1 MQAAGQKERGH
12 TMTYEKDIPDFA
24 LVPAKEPEERILI
37 PITQGAVYSQVQV
50 TNITETPK
58 TVITLEEDVLVPDTR
73 PDLQEILLITGKV
86 RLANRDID
94 SMVKNE
100 DSVSLTGDV
109 DLQTLYI
116 PEKGGVHGPV
126 ISVSSRLSFREQWHM
141 SLEQGAS
148 MLLEAT
154 VENIDWMVINERKY
168 RVKVMLGIRAIQY
181 QDCRIQ
187 LFDGLTEEALETLRE
202 TVEIT
207 SLGLRKKDVLSVR
220 EDLEKKD
227 GDAPPENIL
236 MQHISIVENYKQ
248 AAGEKVVING
258 FICVSLLYRS
268 AGTEPL
274 SESGG
279 MYREEVMNREEK
291 GSSMQLCHLQD
302 RVEFTQ
308 FIPLSQPG
316 QWSGSSVC
324 FDDSDLKVKLVQNE
338 AGEDVF
344 RLEGDLTTWVN
355 LYRNVE
361 KEIIVDGYHKEKNF
375 VCDFE
380 EASCRT
386 LVGTAAGESTV
397 REIISLESPHGDVE
411 EVLYVTG
418 EILCSESRAESGKI
432 VTEGILSGKMIC
444 RTAAGSDPAAGEEGT
459 DVCFAVSREL
469 PFRCVTAMPQLT
481 GNEMVSARIYLK
493 DLWAEKISS
502 RQLELNAAVMVCSEA
517 MRQTPLPV
525 LKNPAFEE
533 IRGDWKSKPMA
544 VYIARPEDTLWSI
557 AKHFQSTVDTICQI
571 NQMEEGTLR
580 PGQKLLILR

>member
-1 MQAAGQKERGH
+1 
-12 TMTYEKDIPDFA
+12 MTYEKDIPDFA

-37 PITQGAVYSQVQV
+37 PITQGAVYTPVQV

-73 PDLQEILLITGKV
+73 PDLREILLITGKV

-94 SMVKNE
+94 SMTKN
-100 DSVSLTGDV
+100 DDAVSLTGDV
-109 DLQTLYI
+109 DLQMLYI

-126 ISVSSRLSFREQWHM
+126 ISVSSRLPFREQWHI
-141 SLEQGAS
+141 SLEQGTS
-148 MLLEAT
+148 MLLEAN

-168 RVKVMLGIRAIQY
+168 RVKITLGIRAIQY

-187 LFDGLTEEALETLRE
+187 LFEGLTEETLETLRE

-227 GDAPPENIL
+227 GDVVPENIL

-258 FICVSLLYRS
+258 FICISLLYRA
-268 AGTEPL
+268 AGMDPMTED
-274 SESGG
+274 GG
-279 MYREEVMNREEK
+279 MK
-291 GSSMQLCHLQD
+291 LCHLQD

-344 RLEGDLTTWVN
+344 RLEGDLITWVS

-361 KEIIVDGYHKEKNF
+361 KEIIVDGYHKEKSF
-375 VCDFE
+375 LCDFE

-397 REIISLESPHGDVE
+397 REIISLESPHGDAE
-411 EVLYVTG
+411 EILYVTG
-418 EILCSESRAESGKI
+418 EILHSESRAESGKI
-432 VTEGILSGKMIC
+432 ITEGVLRGKMIC
-444 RTAAGSDPAAGEEGT
+444 RTAAASDPAAGEEGT
-459 DVCFAVSREL
+459 DVCFAVSRDL
-469 PFRCVTAMPQLT
+469 PFRCVTAMPQLA
-481 GNEMVSARIYLK
+481 GNEMVTARIYLK

-533 IRGDWKSKPMA
+533 VCGDRKSKPMA
-544 VYIARPEDTLWSI
+544 VYIVRPDDTLWSI

-571 NQMEEGTLR
+571 NQMEEGSLR

>member
-12 TMTYEKDIPDFA
+12 TMSYEKDIPDFA

-37 PITQGAVYSQVQV
+37 PITQGAVYCPVQV
-50 TNITETPK
+50 TNKTEKPK

-73 PDLQEILLITGKV
+73 PDLREILLITGKV
-86 RLANRDID
+86 RLSNREID
-94 SMVKNE
+94 PMTKNE

-126 ISVSSRLSFREQWHM
+126 ISISSRLSFREQWHI
-141 SLEQGAS
+141 SLEPGAS
-148 MLLEAT
+148 VLLEAN
-154 VENIDWMVINERKY
+154 VDKIDWMVINERKY
-168 RVKVMLGIRAIQY
+168 RVKISLGVRAIQY

-187 LFDGLTEEALETLRE
+187 LFEGITEENLQTLRE

-207 SLGLRKKDVLSVR
+207 SVDLRKKDVLSVR

-227 GDAPPENIL
+227 GDAAPQNIL

-258 FICVSLLYRS
+258 FIYVNLLYR
-268 AGTEPL
+268 AAETEAA

-279 MYREEVMNREEK
+279 ISAEESIPLEQQ
-291 GSSMQLCHLQD
+291 GSSMQLCHLQE

-308 FIPLSQPG
+308 FIPLPQPG

-324 FDDSDLKVKLVQNE
+324 FDDSDLKVKIVQNE
-338 AGEDVF
+338 EGEEVL
-344 RLEGDLTTWVN
+344 RLEGDITTWVN

-386 LVGTAAGESTV
+386 LMGTAAGETTV
-397 REIISLESPHGDVE
+397 REIISLEIPHGEAE
-411 EVLYVTG
+411 EVMYAAG
-418 EILCSESRAESGKI
+418 EVLDSESRAENGKI
-432 VTEGILSGKMIC
+432 ITEGILCGKIIC
-444 RTAAGSDPAAGEEGT
+444 RAAAGGEMASGSAET
-459 DVCFAVSREL
+459 DTYFAVSRDL
-469 PFRCVTAMPQLT
+469 PFRCVTALPQLEGDET
-481 GNEMVSARIYLK
+481 VTSRIYLK
-493 DLWAEKISS
+493 DFWADKISS
-502 RQLELNAAVMVCSEA
+502 KQLELNAAVMVCSDA

-533 IRGDWKSKPMA
+533 IRGERKSKPMA

-557 AKHFQSTVDTICQI
+557 AKRFQSTVDTICQI
-571 NQMEEGTLR
+571 NQIEEGTLM

>member
-1 MQAAGQKERGH
+1 MQAAGLKERGH

-37 PITQGAVYSQVQV
+37 PITQGAVYCPVQV
-50 TNITETPK
+50 TNITEKPK

-73 PDLQEILLITGKV
+73 PDLREILLITGKV
-86 RLANRDID
+86 RLSNREID
-94 SMVKNE
+94 QMAKNE

-126 ISVSSRLSFREQWHM
+126 ISISSRLPFREQWHI
-141 SLEQGAS
+141 SLEPGAS
-148 MLLEAT
+148 MLLEAN
-154 VENIDWMVINERKY
+154 VEKIDWMVINERKY
-168 RVKVMLGIRAIQY
+168 RVKVTLGIRASQY
-181 QDCRIQ
+181 QDCKVQ
-187 LFDGLTEEALETLRE
+187 LFEGLTEENLQTLRE

-207 SLGLRKKDVLSVR
+207 SVALRKKDVLSVR

-227 GDAPPENIL
+227 GDAAPENIL

-258 FICVSLLYRS
+258 FICVNLLYRA
-268 AGTEPL
+268 AGTDGTA
-274 SESGG
+274 ESSGMPGDEAMTREVKGG
-279 MYREEVMNREEK
+279 
-291 GSSMQLCHLQD
+291 GMQLCHLQD

-316 QWSGSSVC
+316 QWSGSNVC
-324 FDDSDLKVKLVQNE
+324 FDGGDLKVKLVQNE
-338 AGEDVF
+338 EGEDVF
-344 RLEGDLTTWVN
+344 RLEGDITTWVT

-397 REIISLESPHGDVE
+397 REIISLESPHGDAE
-411 EVLYVTG
+411 EVMYVTG
-418 EILCSESRAESGKI
+418 EILSSESRAETGKI
-432 VTEGILSGKMIC
+432 ITEGILCGKMIC
-444 RTAAGSDPAAGEEGT
+444 RSTAGGETGSGSAGT
-459 DVCFAVSREL
+459 DTFFAVSRDL
-469 PFRCVTAMPQLT
+469 PFRCVTALPQLT
-481 GNEMVSARIYLK
+481 GNETVTARIYLK

-517 MRQTPLPV
+517 MRQAPFPV

-533 IRGDWKSKPMA
+533 TRGDQHSRPMA
-544 VYIARPEDTLWSI
+544 VYITRPEDTLWSI
-557 AKHFQSTVDTICQI
+557 AKRFQSTVDTICQI